1 MINIPISINIG
12 NSVQQANLG
21 DNLSS
26 SDASIGFNGLMS
38 LLNSESQNVEDSIT
52 TDISIDDLKEII
64 FSLEEFISDLISEEE
79 DVELNEDISF
89 LQAVIPL
96 ITHNEE
102 ILIAS
107 DNNNLNQLIETI
119 SAELKNYKGE
129 NINENDGLGLEFIE
143 QIDND
148 FLKDFKKLDNLE
160 LKKEALITNFKEFID
175 LKYTKKELDN
185 LGINGFYNA
194 FKAISDSSVKS
205 PVDLND
211 TAIDSIE
218 SLDANDMI
226 EMLSSSKD
234 SSKLIDNSQSIK
246 SSNVKTFVI
255 NHETLADDLYSTI
268 MHMKNVNLK
277 QLKLKLSPKE
287 LGEMTID
294 ISQLENVSK
303 IVLTVSNQDTFN
315 IIKSN
320 LKQILEHLKTSN
332 LISSEASI
340 TVQAD
345 SSNKESFSTSSGFS
359 SNENKKK
366 KNSLENDLSEVD
378 SISASQDA
386 PTNSDSRI
394 LNILA

>member
-12 NSVQQANLG
+12 NSVQPANLG

-26 SDASIGFNGLMS
+26 SDTNIGFNGLMS
-38 LLNSESQNVEDSIT
+38 SLNDEPQTVEDSIT
-52 TDISIDDLKEII
+52 TDTSTDGLKETIS
-64 FSLEEFISDLISEEE
+64 SLEEFISDLISEEE

-89 LQAVIPL
+89 LQAIIPL
-96 ITHNEE
+96 INHNEE

-129 NINENDGLGLEFIE
+129 NINENDGLGLEFIK

-205 PVDLND
+205 PIDLND

-226 EMLSSSKD
+226 EMLSNIND
-234 SSKLIDNSQSIK
+234 SSKIIDNSQSIK
-246 SSNVKTFVI
+246 SSNVKNFAI

-268 MHMKNVNLK
+268 VHMKNVNLK

-303 IVLTVSNQDTFN
+303 IILTVSNQDTLN

-320 LKQILEHLKTSN
+320 LNQILEHLKTSN

-340 TVQAD
+340 TVQAE

-386 PTNSDSRI
+386 PKNSDSRI